1 MFQPPIELR
10 PSDSLVNHYSMDI
23 SGRETDIALYL
34 EKIYLED
41 SINHLAPVVQK
52 LDSAIHCLDKLES
65 LSSG

>member
-10 PSDSLVNHYSMDI
+10 PSDSLVNHYPMDI

-41 SINHLAPVVQK
+41 SINQLVKSWIVLSTVWINHYPV
-52 LDSAIHCLDKLES
+52 DKY
-65 LSSG
+65 

>member
-10 PSDSLVNHYSMDI
+10 PSDSLVNHYPMDI

-52 LDSAIHCLDKLES
+52 LDSAIHCLDKS

>member
-1 MFQPPIELR
+1 
-10 PSDSLVNHYSMDI
+10 MDI

-34 EKIYLED
+34 EKIYVED
-41 SINHLAPVVQK
+41 SINHLAPVGQK

>member
-1 MFQPPIELR
+1 
-10 PSDSLVNHYSMDI
+10 MDI

-41 SINHLAPVVQK
+41 SIKHLAPVVQK
-52 LDSAIHCLDKLES
+52 LDSAIHCLDRLES

>member
-10 PSDSLVNHYSMDI
+10 PSDSLVNHYPMDI

-41 SINHLAPVVQK
+41 SINQLVKSWIVLSTVWITHYPV
-52 LDSAIHCLDKLES
+52 DKY
-65 LSSG
+65 

>member
-10 PSDSLVNHYSMDI
+10 RSDSLVNHYPMDI

-41 SINHLAPVVQK
+41 SINQLVKSWIVLSTVWINHYPV
-52 LDSAIHCLDKLES
+52 DKY
-65 LSSG
+65 